1 MAIHEAHVL
10 RARRA
15 EQTVLVVVR
24 PGCVLH
30 HDGRTY
36 GESELL
42 RLSLDELDSLEEHGV
57 VERRD

>member
-1 MAIHEAHVL
+1 MAAGKAQVL

-15 EQTVLVVVR
+15 EETVLVVVR
-24 PGCVLH
+24 RGCILH

-42 RLSLDELDSLEEHGV
+42 RMKLEDVARLEEHGV
-57 VERRD
+57 VSRRS